1 MTVVESPHSVAE
13 TVVDPHETVSVED
26 TSGRVLS
33 GSGITEDALTEGLR
47 DAETRFPDQ
56 PENPERPP
64 KGRQRY
70 AELTKQRDEAK
81 AAASAEKQRNED
93 LASRLALLEAATTKA
108 LQPQRELE
116 PVVEEGRK
124 KPTSA
129 EIGTKYVDYDAF
141 TEDLADWKAEQR
153 EIKLREEF
161 NARFEAR
168 IEAERASRAQSSQ
181 ADTVLTRGRASY
193 PDFDAVV
200 NACPVVFPEAM
211 LRAIVALPQAEH
223 IEYALASNPELAER
237 IAKIPDGLTLGLEL
251 AKLQPSGGRVTPASR
266 PSGVRSSQAPPP
278 FEPVGTGTSTTSP
291 PLADLAASG
300 NYLAFKAAR
309 DAQRAANG
317 GRR

>member
-1 MTVVESPHSVAE
+1 MTVAESPHSVAE

-33 GSGITEDALTEGLR
+33 GSGITEEALTEGLR

-56 PENPERPP
+56 PETPKEP

-70 AELTKQRDEAK
+70 SELTKQRDEAK
-81 AAASAEKQRNED
+81 AIAAAEKQRNDE

-108 LQPQRELE
+108 LQPAQEPE
-116 PVVEEGRK
+116 PVPQGRK

-129 EIGTKYVDYDAF
+129 EIGTTYVDYDAF

-193 PDFDAVV
+193 SDFDAVV

-291 PLADLAASG
+291 NLADLAASG
-300 NYLAFKAAR
+300 NIEAYKAAR
-309 DAQRAANG
+309 KAQLAARG
-317 GRR
+317 GAHR